1 MNFLKKLFGAAPRQT
16 DDGAFSPSPLAL
28 KLATASKTDY
38 DGGLIPSPTR
48 KARSAWGWP
57 APKSAM

>member
-38 DGGLIPSPTR
+38 DGGPVPKEAASV
-48 KARSAWGWP
+48 KACHQPGEF
-57 APKSAM
+57 